1 MLIVWD
7 WPYSLTGKSR
17 RHWPA
22 IPLPGLKLFA
32 QFNSMELA
40 INQACRLSKAGSN
53 DFDRPKKKLLQ
64 LEGRS
69 SGKRMSL
76 SCLKKQCF
84 RSAISL
90 CSEVCG
96 QECRWRMRREET
108 QDPRRCT
115 LPPPGEVEN
124 FDLVKKFFIY
134 LGRLCLRS
142 LFHKFS

>member
-1 MLIVWD
+1 
-7 WPYSLTGKSR
+7 
-17 RHWPA
+17 
-22 IPLPGLKLFA
+22 
-32 QFNSMELA
+32 MELA

-64 LEGRS
+64 LEGGS

-76 SCLKKQCF
+76 SCLKNF
-84 RSAISL
+84 AMLSL
-90 CSEVCG
+90 SYFVMFG
-96 QECRWRMRREET
+96 SLRARMPMKNASRR
-108 QDPRRCT
+108 DIRPDGGV
-115 LPPPGEVEN
+115 LFPPPGEVEN